1 MEMIVLYT
9 GSGKRLVNPFVTPC
23 ITSLIQYNNCVPG
36 QDICISKK
44 RKKKN
49 LQQKKKNSKNKIYL
63 LLSSKE
69 KPELLNSKKNST
81 VYVPEK

>member
-36 QDICISKK
+36 QDNYMH
-44 RKKKN
+44 KKKKKKICN
-49 LQQKKKNSKNKIYL
+49 KKKKQQK
-63 LLSSKE
+63 
-69 KPELLNSKKNST
+69 
-81 VYVPEK
+81 